1 MGITLSRRRSVLVR
15 AVAAASLCVAVAVWS
30 LPDYS
35 VPAGPFART
44 APCSDVVARL
54 PENLM
59 GRGRDAVDG
68 EGTAGWG
75 ARAVVLRCGV
85 EPPAPT
91 IDTCV
96 NVNGFD
102 WVLDDARVKRD
113 GAWVFTTYGREPA
126 VEVAFARG
134 SQPAGDALVTIN
146 DALGSLAQKTK
157 CLALSDT

>member
-1 MGITLSRRRSVLVR
+1 MGITWPRRRGVLVC
-15 AVAAASLCVAVAVWS
+15 AVAAASLCAAVAVYARA
-30 LPDYS
+30 DYS

-54 PENLM
+54 PETLM

-68 EGTAGWG
+68 AGTAGWG
-75 ARAVVLRCGV
+75 AGAVVLRCGA
-85 EPPAPT
+85 EPLAPT

-102 WVLDDARVKRD
+102 WVLDDARVERD

-146 DALGSLAQKTK
+146 DALGSLARKTG

>member
-1 MGITLSRRRSVLVR
+1 MCV
-15 AVAAASLCVAVAVWS
+15 VAAASLCAAVAAYARA
-30 LPDYS
+30 DYG

-44 APCSDVVARL
+44 APCTEVVARL
-54 PENLM
+54 PDHLM

-68 EGTAGWG
+68 AGTAGWG
-75 ARAVVLRCGV
+75 GRAVVLRCGV
-85 EPPAPT
+85 EPLAPT

-96 NVNGFD
+96 DVNGFD

-113 GAWVFTTYGREPA
+113 GVWVFTTYGREPA
-126 VEVAFARG
+126 VEVSFTRG

-146 DALGSLAQKTK
+146 DALGGLVRTAK